1 MPLYEHVFLAR
12 QDISAQQV
20 EALVQSF
27 REILEGRG
35 GSVGKTEYWGLR
47 SLTYR
52 IKKNR
57 KAHYTLMNID
67 APHEAVAELER
78 QMSLSTDV
86 IRFLTVRVDEH
97 EAAPSAMMRRADR
110 DEREGRATGA
120 TVIVAIATAAIAATS
135 AVAVAVA
142 AGATSATVTAISL
155 RASRASPSKPRPPSM
170 PPAARRI
177 PDEHDAN
184 AGAAAPSTAGARPAP
199 SPAIRRR
206 RSTTRT

>member
-20 EALVQSF
+20 ESLLQDF
-27 REILEGRG
+27 RSILEERG

-57 KAHYTLMNID
+57 KAHYALLNID

-78 QMSLSTDV
+78 QMRLSTDI

-97 EAAPSAMMRRADR
+97 DAAPSPMMRRADR
-110 DEREGRATGA
+110 DEREGRGDRGDRRGGRRDRDRDRDRDFAPREPRGGSE
-120 TVIVAIATAAIAATS
+120 VEGEEI
-135 AVAVAVA
+135 
-142 AGATSATVTAISL
+142 GEGEEEEVT
-155 RASRASPSKPRPPSM
+155 
-170 PPAARRI
+170 
-177 PDEHDAN
+177 
-184 AGAAAPSTAGARPAP
+184 
-199 SPAIRRR
+199 
-206 RSTTRT
+206 